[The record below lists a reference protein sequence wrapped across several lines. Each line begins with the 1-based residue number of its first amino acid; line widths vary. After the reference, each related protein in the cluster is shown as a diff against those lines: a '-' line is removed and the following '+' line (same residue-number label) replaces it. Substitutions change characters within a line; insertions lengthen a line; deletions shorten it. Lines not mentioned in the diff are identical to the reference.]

1 MDMLYSEQLVIVE
14 RFSRNYFIKRKK
26 WKWYKRKFHDK
37 KQQQQQ
43 KQQQKQKAKE
53 VYENIM

>member
-1 MDMLYSEQLVIVE
+1 MLYSEQLVIVE